1 MVEKVTGLV
10 TRLVVGLARG
20 LVRVLVTLF
29 TSVTSVSTGV
39 TRVVSSSELPRSS
52 LKVLVTR
59 AVLVLTTELDNVT
72 TFKQQM
78 LASSGSSLPSNV
90 KCQERTQR

>member
-1 MVEKVTGLV
+1 MITGLV
-10 TRLVVGLARG
+10 TRLVAGLTRGLAR
-20 LVRVLVTLF
+20 VLVILL
-29 TSVTSVSTGV
+29 TSVTSVSTGF
-39 TRVVSSSELPRSS
+39 TRVVSNSELPRSS

-78 LASSGSSLPSNV
+78 L
-90 KCQERTQR
+90 